1 MSKELRQA
9 NLFGGSDT
17 VNSRPHPSDLPR
29 PVNDWAL
36 SLYILMN
43 HPRGV
48 TVFEAM
54 KNYGMVKFQERLNEI
69 LADYPYLATKEM
81 VKVPKRL
88 GRIVSVMRYKI
99 ASEGDAIDLYM
110 TELNKKGGSK
120 ILKQKN
126 K

>member
-1 MSKELRQA
+1 MKQVMQA
-9 NLFGGSDT
+9 NLFGGSDKIS
-17 VNSRPHPSDLPR
+17 SRPHPSDLPR
-29 PVNDWAL
+29 PINDWAL
-36 SLYILMN
+36 ALYILLN
-43 HPRGV
+43 HPKGV

-69 LADYPYLATKEM
+69 LKEFPYLATKKM

-88 GRIVSVMRYKI
+88 GRIVDVMQYKM

-110 TELNKKGGSK
+110 TEINKKGGSK
-120 ILKQKN
+120 ILKIN